1 MDEQD
6 PSVPVITVD
15 GPSGAGKG
23 TLAAMLAERLQFHLL
38 DSGALYRVVG
48 VTATARNMALVE
60 AQASRIA
67 AMAETLDIRFV
78 AGTVLVDGTDMTSA
92 IRNEDGGEAAS
103 RVAAMPEVRE
113 SILALQSGFRRA
125 PGLVADGRDMGTVVF
140 PDAQLKIF
148 LDASA
153 EERAHRRYKQLKNK
167 GLSVSLRGLLEQIEQ
182 RDARDR
188 GRTVAPLKPAE
199 DALVIDSTSM
209 TIEAVFDQVMVWV
222 RERDLTV

>member
-1 MDEQD
+1 MDEEEN
-6 PSVPVITVD
+6 PVPVITVD

-48 VTATARNMALVE
+48 VTAAARGMTLVE

-67 AMAETLDIRFV
+67 AMAVTLDIRFV
-78 AGTVLVDGTDMTSA
+78 AGAVLVDGIDMTGA

-103 RVAAMPEVRE
+103 RVAAMPQVRE
-113 SILALQSGFRRA
+113 SILALQIGFRRP

-222 RERDLTV
+222 REHDLTV

>member
-1 MDEQD
+1 MNQRDAA
-6 PSVPVITVD
+6 VPVITVD

-23 TLAAMLAERLQFHLL
+23 TLAAMVADRLQFHLL

-48 VTATARNMALVE
+48 VTAAARGMALVE
-60 AQASRIA
+60 AEAPRIA
-67 AMAETLDIRFV
+67 AMAVSLDIRFA
-78 AGTVLVDGTDMTSA
+78 AGAVFVDELDITDA

-103 RVAAMPEVRE
+103 RVAAMPAVRA
-113 SILALQSGFRRA
+113 SILDVQFGFRRA

-153 EERAHRRYKQLKNK
+153 EERAQRRYKQLKNK
-167 GLSVSLRGLLEQIEQ
+167 GLSVSLPGLLEQIQQ

-188 GRTVAPLKPAE
+188 GRIVAPLKPAE

-222 RERDLTV
+222 GERDLAR